1 MEGAAAEK
9 RITNG
14 GREKKEEEKNTVGGL
29 ARITKSKPEQA
40 AWHLHI
46 QMSAAVS
53 GLPAYANDAF
63 SY

>member
-29 ARITKSKPEQA
+29 ARITKSKQA